1 MYLPLDL
8 LLDQESKTLNL
19 TWSKRCMVNFSIGG
33 ILEEE
38 RLVDVAGVLRVLT
51 LVAWR
56 WIKEGSVA
64 D

>member
-1 MYLPLDL
+1 MGL
-8 LLDQESKTLNL
+8 LLDQESRTLNL
-19 TWSKRCMVNFSIGG
+19 TWSKRCMADLLIGG

-38 RLVDVAGVLRVLT
+38 RLADVVGALRVLA